1 MTSSRSP
8 RDNYMLP
15 AIQFYFDF
23 GSPPTYLASRMLPA
37 IARDAGV
44 AIDWRP
50 VLLGGIFKSL
60 GNTSPMDISQKADWM
75 RRDLQQW
82 ARKWNVPFEFNP
94 FFPVNTLTLQRGAVA
109 YQNSP
114 LFDRYVRTVFSAMWE
129 KPQNLNDPATLTTVL
144 SDAGFDANDFL
155 KMVASP
161 EVKARLRTNTE
172 DAISRGVFGCPS
184 FFVGGEMFF
193 GQDRLDFVSDALRDV
208 AR

>member
-1 MTSSRSP
+1 
-8 RDNYMLP
+8 MLP